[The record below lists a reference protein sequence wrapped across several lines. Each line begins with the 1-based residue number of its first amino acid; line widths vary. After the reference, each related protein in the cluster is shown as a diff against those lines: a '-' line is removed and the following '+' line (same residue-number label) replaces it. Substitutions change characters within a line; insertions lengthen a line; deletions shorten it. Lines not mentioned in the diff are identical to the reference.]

1 LGNLLSVNPN
11 SLTGGLFPAPPI
23 TTSVFPHP
31 SGKPLGLEAGIA
43 SDFQDFEDAVL
54 AAAGRIANVDAIITR
69 NAKDFRKAG
78 LPVYNAAQA
87 VELLLSR
94 ERG

>member
-1 LGNLLSVNPN
+1 
-11 SLTGGLFPAPPI
+11 
-23 TTSVFPHP
+23 
-31 SGKPLGLEAGIA
+31 
-43 SDFQDFEDAVL
+43 L

-94 ERG
+94 ERR